1 MGNFQTCGPNEV
13 LVVSGMCTGD
23 RPHTVCG
30 GRAWVWGCGL
40 QVAEYLTLNT
50 LTLEIIS
57 SGVNSQRGVPVNAI
71 GVAQIK
77 VNSTTNESLDT
88 ATQLF
93 LGKSKEII
101 KQVALETL
109 EGHQRAIIGN
119 MTVEE
124 MFRDKQKFSDEVKE
138 TASHDM
144 LRLGLQIVSY
154 TLKQLTDDNGYLE
167 ALGRPEIAETHA
179 RQKISEAENKRDADI
194 RSSEALQKTKESQ
207 FSAELEKTKA
217 KMLLELQRAENQKQ
231 IGKQNATADM
241 AKRLQDAIT
250 RQEVI
255 LQEMQV
261 KVVERERQIKVQEE
275 EIKRKQ
281 QQLNADIIK
290 PAEADTF
297 RIMKNAEAEK
307 NRIVLEAQ
315 AEAERITLKGAAEAE
330 AIAAK
335 ANAEAEQ
342 LKMKA
347 QAFAQY
353 KEAALVDVVLDVMPK
368 VAAEIAAPLNNT
380 KKISMISS
388 GDGEIGA
395 SRVAKEVLAVMEAL
409 PDVVQKLTGVDISSD
424 LKSITNR

>member
-1 MGNFQTCGPNEV
+1 MG
-13 LVVSGMCTGD
+13 
-23 RPHTVCG
+23 
-30 GRAWVWGCGL
+30 
-40 QVAEYLTLNT
+40 
-50 LTLEIIS
+50 
-57 SGVNSQRGVPVNAI
+57 
-71 GVAQIK
+71 
-77 VNSTTNESLDT
+77 
-88 ATQLF
+88 
-93 LGKSKEII
+93 
-101 KQVALETL
+101 
-109 EGHQRAIIGN
+109 
-119 MTVEE
+119 
-124 MFRDKQKFSDEVKE
+124 KE

-179 RQKISEAENKRDADI
+179 RQKISEAENK
-194 RSSEALQKTKESQ
+194 KE
-207 FSAELEKTKA
+207 
-217 KMLLELQRAENQKQ
+217 

-315 AEAERITLKGAAEAE
+315 AEAERMTLKGAAEAE
-330 AIAAK
+330 AIKAK
-335 ANAEAEQ
+335 AEAEQ

>member
-1 MGNFQTCGPNEV
+1 MG
-13 LVVSGMCTGD
+13 
-23 RPHTVCG
+23 
-30 GRAWVWGCGL
+30 
-40 QVAEYLTLNT
+40 
-50 LTLEIIS
+50 
-57 SGVNSQRGVPVNAI
+57 
-71 GVAQIK
+71 
-77 VNSTTNESLDT
+77 
-88 ATQLF
+88 
-93 LGKSKEII
+93 
-101 KQVALETL
+101 
-109 EGHQRAIIGN
+109 
-119 MTVEE
+119 
-124 MFRDKQKFSDEVKE
+124 
-138 TASHDM
+138 
-144 LRLGLQIVSY
+144 
-154 TLKQLTDDNGYLE
+154 
-167 ALGRPEIAETHA
+167 THA

-255 LQEMQV
+255 LQEMGV

-297 RIMKNAEAEK
+297 RIMKSAEAEK

-315 AEAERITLKGAAEAE
+315 
-330 AIAAK
+330 
-335 ANAEAEQ
+335 AEAEQ

>member
-1 MGNFQTCGPNEV
+1 
-13 LVVSGMCTGD
+13 
-23 RPHTVCG
+23 
-30 GRAWVWGCGL
+30 
-40 QVAEYLTLNT
+40 LN
-50 LTLEIIS
+50 
-57 SGVNSQRGVPVNAI
+57 
-71 GVAQIK
+71 
-77 VNSTTNESLDT
+77 LD
-88 ATQLF
+88 
-93 LGKSKEII
+93 K
-101 KQVALETL
+101 
-109 EGHQRAIIGN
+109 
-119 MTVEE
+119 
-124 MFRDKQKFSDEVKE
+124 
-138 TASHDM
+138 
-144 LRLGLQIVSY
+144 
-154 TLKQLTDDNGYLE
+154 
-167 ALGRPEIAETHA
+167 
-179 RQKISEAENKRDADI
+179 KISEAENKRDADI

-207 FSAELEKTKA
+207 FAAELEKTKA

-297 RIMKNAEAEK
+297 RIMKSAEAEK